1 MASNGL
7 APRTERLLILVA
19 GLAVAGLG
27 YQHIALPIA
36 MGLIALLAWITVV
49 QRIVNVRNQA
59 AAAATSTPIGTTN
72 PSDNPADEPTKEN

>member
-1 MASNGL
+1 
-7 APRTERLLILVA
+7 
-19 GLAVAGLG
+19 
-27 YQHIALPIA
+27 
-36 MGLIALLAWITVV
+36 MGVIALLAWVTVV